1 VFHNARTVGS
11 GVTLPFHAKSK
22 VLNALNAMVPTSL
35 KTTTNLG
42 GVARPT
48 KRLTLLDW
56 RQRKGSHVL
65 IYSSA

>member
-1 VFHNARTVGS
+1 VSHNARTVGS
-11 GVTLPFHAKSK
+11 GNTLSFHAKSK
-22 VLNALNAMVPTSL
+22 VLNALNTTVPTSL
-35 KTTTNLG
+35 KTIMNLG

-65 IYSSA
+65 IHSSA